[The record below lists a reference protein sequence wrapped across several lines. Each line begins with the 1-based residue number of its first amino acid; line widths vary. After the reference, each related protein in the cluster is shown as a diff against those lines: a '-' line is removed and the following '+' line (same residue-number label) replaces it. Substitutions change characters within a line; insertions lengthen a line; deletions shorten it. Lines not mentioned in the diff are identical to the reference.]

1 VVEKPKKE
9 NKSGKETK
17 RNKVYK
23 YIRTYIGKNYISKA
37 KERRSKKKRKEKFKF
52 FKIIKK

>member
-23 YIRTYIGKNYISKA
+23 YIRTYIDKSYISKA
-37 KERRSKKKRKEKFKF
+37 KERRSKKSG
-52 FKIIKK
+52 KKNLNFLR